1 MKTGTAYRRIAS
13 LYIDAADILDEID
26 RLRDDMDPDH
36 WRSRGAHVD
45 AAIAELDKDLD
56 GEDRKQDEQADDAAM
71 WRERCR
77 RYEAHMAE
85 HVPMNYWPEIM
96 GQTDAFVPAYVGP
109 AAEFSHENET
119 PHADKSAWLAA
130 LVARLGFDPYVITTR
145 AMRERVEQA
154 RSEAEL
160 DDLEAGEKSRG
171 EKSRGDRAAKAVRQG
186 VLDAITAQRALLQ
199 PVGAKS

>member
-1 MKTGTAYRRIAS
+1 
-13 LYIDAADILDEID
+13 
-26 RLRDDMDPDH
+26 
-36 WRSRGAHVD
+36 
-45 AAIAELDKDLD
+45 
-56 GEDRKQDEQADDAAM
+56 
-71 WRERCR
+71 
-77 RYEAHMAE
+77 MAE

-109 AAEFSHENET
+109 AAESSEWMGTVEPCET

-186 VLDAITAQRALLQ
+186 VLDAIASQRALLQ
-199 PVGAKS
+199 PVEAKS